1 MLQTIRDKFTG
12 WIAIVFIGLLA
23 LTLVISFGNME
34 QTPLQDNVV
43 ITVNGEEITLFE
55 FQEEFSNKL
64 AEFQDL
70 LGDEVPDVLEQ
81 TIKESA
87 GEDLII
93 RRLLLDY
100 LSNNGYRVSPEYVA
114 ELIRTNESFQVGGV
128 FIRQNYEAILTGQ
141 GVSVDQFENDLR
153 LQLEINQLRRGLIET
168 AFMTN
173 AEFTQFIELQMQERS
188 GQMLIIDSSRFM
200 DQVNVDPL
208 EVNDYYQNNLDL
220 FQSNEEVDVEY
231 LEINIEDV
239 AQQVQFSGDDI
250 RDYYENN
257 LDRFVS
263 NEERKSSHILVAID
277 EDTTDEQAAE
287 LIKEIQSKLEIETFE
302 ELAKQYS
309 DDPGS
314 AAQGGDLGW
323 AETGLFVPEF
333 ESALFSM
340 NVGDI
345 SEAVKTDFGYHL
357 IRMDD
362 IKPGQQQAYEDIEY
376 ELELEYSRLLAEEEL
391 FELADQMADLTLQ
404 SYNELSTVAEKM
416 SLKKNN
422 LDAFTR
428 TGSTF
433 LHQDPE
439 MVNILF
445 SPGSIEL
452 GENTPLFQIGDSVIV
467 ARAKAHRLP
476 STRDFAE
483 VQDDIQSFIMNQQAM
498 RLANDYAD
506 ELKNNESLVFGD
518 LSEDDG
524 IQVEDFQIL
533 RNSTNYSRGL
543 SDAIFAL
550 KRDLINEEII
560 VFSESENVYLAKIS
574 SVDTGNLSLFSD
586 QERSDAKSDLSEQ
599 YGSQDLDG
607 LAQSLRDNAEIFI
620 EPGLYE
626 GLFDL

>member
-12 WIAIVFIGLLA
+12 WIAIVFIGLLSM
-23 LTLVISFGNME
+23 TLVISFGNMD
-34 QTPLQDNVV
+34 QTPLQDDVV

-64 AEFQDL
+64 VEFQDV
-70 LGDEVPDVLEQ
+70 LGDEVPEVLEQ

-87 GEDLII
+87 AEDLII

-100 LSNNGYRVSPEYVA
+100 LSNSGYRVSPEYVA
-114 ELIRTNESFQVGGV
+114 ELIRTNETFLLGGV
-128 FIRQNYEAILTGQ
+128 FDIENYKAILASQ
-141 GVSVDQFENDLR
+141 GVTIEQFENDLR

-168 AFMTN
+168 AFITN
-173 AEFTQFIELQMQERS
+173 TEFTKFIELQMQERT
-188 GQMLIIDSSRFM
+188 GQLLTIDSSRFM
-200 DQVNVDPL
+200 DQVEINPA
-208 EVNDYYQNNLDL
+208 EVSDYYESNLDL

-231 LEINIEDV
+231 LEITIEDV
-239 AQQVQFSGDDI
+239 AQQVEFSADDL

-257 LDRFVS
+257 LDRFVT
-263 NEERKSSHILVAID
+263 NEERKSSHILIAID
-277 EDTTDEQAAE
+277 DDTTDEQAAE
-287 LIKEIQSKLEIETFE
+287 LIEEIQSKLDTQTFE
-302 ELAKQYS
+302 DLAKEYS

-314 AAQGGDLGW
+314 AAVGGDLGW
-323 AETGLFVPEF
+323 AEPGLFVPEF

-340 NVGDI
+340 NVGEI
-345 SEAVKTDFGYHL
+345 SAPVKTDFGYHL

-362 IKPGQQQAYEDIEY
+362 IKTGQQQAFEDIEY

-404 SYNELSTVAEKM
+404 SYNELATVADKM
-416 SLKKNN
+416 SLELNN
-422 LDAFTR
+422 LDAFSR

-439 MVNILF
+439 MVNMLF

-476 STRDFAE
+476 ATKEFSE
-483 VQDDIQSFIMNQQAM
+483 VQADIQSFLMNNRAM
-498 RLANDYAD
+498 NLANEYAEGLKTQDSIVFD
-506 ELKNNESLVFGD
+506 EIATE
-518 LSEDDG
+518 EG
-524 IQVEDFQIL
+524 IQSENFQIL
-533 RNSTNYSRGL
+533 RNSTNYPRGL
-543 SDAIFAL
+543 SEAIFSL
-550 KRDLINEEII
+550 HKDLIDQEMI
-560 VFSESENVYLAKIS
+560 VFSELDSVYIAKVS
-574 SVDTGNLSLFSD
+574 SVNSGNLSFFSD
-586 QERSDAKSDLSEQ
+586 QERSDAKSDLSQQ
-599 YGSQDLDG
+599 YGSEDLDA
-607 LAQSLRDNAEIFI
+607 LAQSLRDNAEVFI

>member
-12 WIAIVFIGLLA
+12 WIAIVFIGLLSM
-23 LTLVISFGNME
+23 TLVISFGNMD
-34 QTPLQDNVV
+34 QTPLQDDVV

-64 AEFQDL
+64 VEFQDV
-70 LGDEVPDVLEQ
+70 LGDEVPEVLEQ

-87 GEDLII
+87 AEDLII

-100 LSNNGYRVSPEYVA
+100 LSNSGYRVSPEYVA
-114 ELIRTNESFQVGGV
+114 ELIRTNETFLLGGV
-128 FIRQNYEAILTGQ
+128 FDIENYKAILASQ
-141 GVSVDQFENDLR
+141 GVTIEQFENDLR

-168 AFMTN
+168 AFITN
-173 AEFTQFIELQMQERS
+173 TEFTQFIELQMQERT
-188 GQMLIIDSSRFM
+188 GQLLTIDSSRFM
-200 DQVNVDPL
+200 DQVEINPA
-208 EVNDYYQNNLDL
+208 EVSDYYESNLDL

-231 LEINIEDV
+231 LEITIEDV
-239 AQQVQFSGDDI
+239 AQQVEFSADDL

-257 LDRFVS
+257 LDRFVT
-263 NEERKSSHILVAID
+263 NEERKSSHILIAID
-277 EDTTDEQAAE
+277 DDTTDEQAAE
-287 LIKEIQSKLEIETFE
+287 LIEEIQSKLDTQTFE
-302 ELAKQYS
+302 DLAKEYS

-314 AAQGGDLGW
+314 AAVGGDLGW
-323 AETGLFVPEF
+323 AEPGLFVPEF

-340 NVGDI
+340 NVGEI
-345 SEAVKTDFGYHL
+345 SAPVKTDFGYHL

-362 IKPGQQQAYEDIEY
+362 IKTGQQQAFEDIEY

-404 SYNELSTVAEKM
+404 SYNELATVADKM
-416 SLKKNN
+416 SLELNN
-422 LDAFTR
+422 LDAFSR

-476 STRDFAE
+476 ATKEFSE
-483 VQDDIQSFIMNQQAM
+483 VQADIQSFLMNNRAM
-498 RLANDYAD
+498 NLANEYAEGLKTQDSIVFD
-506 ELKNNESLVFGD
+506 EIAAE
-518 LSEDDG
+518 EG
-524 IQVEDFQIL
+524 IQSEDFQIL
-533 RNSTNYSRGL
+533 RNSTNYPRGL
-543 SDAIFAL
+543 SEAIFSL
-550 KRDLINEEII
+550 HKDLIDEEIV
-560 VFSESENVYLAKIS
+560 VFSELDSVYIAKVS
-574 SVDTGNLSLFSD
+574 SVNSGNLSFFSD
-586 QERSDAKSDLSEQ
+586 QERSDAKSDLSQQ
-599 YGSQDLDG
+599 YGSEDLDA
-607 LAQSLRDNAEIFI
+607 LAQSLRDNAEVFI

>member
-200 DQVNVDPL
+200 DQVNVDPS

-277 EDTTDEQAAE
+277 QDTTDEQAAE

-314 AAQGGDLGW
+314 ATQGGDLGW

-483 VQDDIQSFIMNQQAM
+483 VQGDIQSFIMNQEAM

-560 VFSESENVYLAKIS
+560 VFSESENVYLAKVS

>member
-12 WIAIVFIGLLA
+12 WIAIVFIGLLSM
-23 LTLVISFGNME
+23 TLVISFGNMD
-34 QTPLQDNVV
+34 QTPLQDDVV

-64 AEFQDL
+64 VEFQDV
-70 LGDEVPDVLEQ
+70 LGDEVPEVLEQ

-87 GEDLII
+87 AEDLII

-100 LSNNGYRVSPEYVA
+100 LSNSGYRVSPEYVA
-114 ELIRTNESFQVGGV
+114 ELIRTNETFLLGGV
-128 FIRQNYEAILTGQ
+128 FDIENYKAILASQ
-141 GVSVDQFENDLR
+141 GVTIEQFENDLR

-168 AFMTN
+168 AFITN
-173 AEFTQFIELQMQERS
+173 TEFTQFIELQMQERT
-188 GQMLIIDSSRFM
+188 GQLLTIDSSRFM
-200 DQVNVDPL
+200 DQVEINPA
-208 EVNDYYQNNLDL
+208 EVSDYYESNLDL

-231 LEINIEDV
+231 LEITIEDV
-239 AQQVQFSGDDI
+239 AQQVEFSADDL

-257 LDRFVS
+257 LDRFVT
-263 NEERKSSHILVAID
+263 NEERKSSHILIAID
-277 EDTTDEQAAE
+277 DDTTDEQAAE
-287 LIKEIQSKLEIETFE
+287 LIEEIQSKLDTEAFE
-302 ELAKQYS
+302 DLAKEYS

-314 AAQGGDLGW
+314 AAVGGDLGW
-323 AETGLFVPEF
+323 AEPGLFVPEF

-340 NVGDI
+340 NVGEI
-345 SEAVKTDFGYHL
+345 SAPVKTDFGYHL

-362 IKPGQQQAYEDIEY
+362 IKTGQQQAFEDIEY

-404 SYNELSTVAEKM
+404 SYNELATVADKM
-416 SLKKNN
+416 SLELNN
-422 LDAFTR
+422 LDAFSR

-476 STRDFAE
+476 ATKEFSE
-483 VQDDIQSFIMNQQAM
+483 VQADIQSFLMNNRAM
-498 RLANDYAD
+498 SLANEYAEGLKTQDSIVFD
-506 ELKNNESLVFGD
+506 EIAAE
-518 LSEDDG
+518 EG
-524 IQVEDFQIL
+524 IQSEDFQIL
-533 RNSTNYSRGL
+533 RNSTNYPRGL
-543 SDAIFAL
+543 SEAIFSL
-550 KRDLINEEII
+550 HKDLIDQEMI
-560 VFSESENVYLAKIS
+560 VFSELDSVYIAKVS
-574 SVDTGNLSLFSD
+574 SVNSGNLSFFSD
-586 QERSDAKSDLSEQ
+586 QERSDAKSDLSQQ
-599 YGSQDLDG
+599 YGSEDLDA
-607 LAQSLRDNAEIFI
+607 LAQSLRDNAEVFI

>member
-70 LGDEVPDVLEQ
+70 LGDEVPEVLEQ

-93 RRLLLDY
+93 RVLLLDY

-200 DQVNVDPL
+200 DQVNVDPS

-314 AAQGGDLGW
+314 ATQGGDLGW

-560 VFSESENVYLAKIS
+560 VFSESENVYLAKVS

>member
-12 WIAIVFIGLLA
+12 WIAIVFIGLLSM
-23 LTLVISFGNME
+23 TLVISFGNMD
-34 QTPLQDNVV
+34 QTPLQDDVV

-64 AEFQDL
+64 VEFQDV
-70 LGDEVPDVLEQ
+70 LGDEVPEVLEQ

-87 GEDLII
+87 AEDLII

-100 LSNNGYRVSPEYVA
+100 LSNSGYRVSPEYVA
-114 ELIRTNESFQVGGV
+114 ELIRTNETFLLGGV
-128 FIRQNYEAILTGQ
+128 FDIENYKAILASQ
-141 GVSVDQFENDLR
+141 GVTIEQFENDLR

-168 AFMTN
+168 AFITN
-173 AEFTQFIELQMQERS
+173 TEFTQFIELQMQERT
-188 GQMLIIDSSRFM
+188 GQLLTIDSSRFM
-200 DQVNVDPL
+200 DQVEINPA
-208 EVNDYYQNNLDL
+208 EVSDYYESNLDL

-231 LEINIEDV
+231 LEITIEDV
-239 AQQVQFSGDDI
+239 AQQVEFSADDL
-250 RDYYENN
+250 RNYYQNN
-257 LDRFVS
+257 LDRFVT
-263 NEERKSSHILVAID
+263 NEERKSSHILIAID
-277 EDTTDEQAAE
+277 DDTTDEQAAE
-287 LIKEIQSKLEIETFE
+287 LIEEIQSKLDTQTFE
-302 ELAKQYS
+302 DLAKEYS

-314 AAQGGDLGW
+314 AAVGGDLGW
-323 AETGLFVPEF
+323 AEPGLFVPEF

-340 NVGDI
+340 NVGEI
-345 SEAVKTDFGYHL
+345 SAPVKTDFGYHL

-362 IKPGQQQAYEDIEY
+362 IKTGQQQAFEDIEY

-404 SYNELSTVAEKM
+404 SYNELATVADKM
-416 SLKKNN
+416 SLELNN
-422 LDAFTR
+422 LDAFSR

-476 STRDFAE
+476 ATKEFSE
-483 VQDDIQSFIMNQQAM
+483 VQADIQSFLMNNRAM
-498 RLANDYAD
+498 NLANEYAEGLKTQDSIVFD
-506 ELKNNESLVFGD
+506 EIATE
-518 LSEDDG
+518 EG
-524 IQVEDFQIL
+524 IQSENFQIL
-533 RNSTNYSRGL
+533 RNSTNYPRGL
-543 SDAIFAL
+543 SEAIFSL
-550 KRDLINEEII
+550 HKDLIDQEMI
-560 VFSESENVYLAKIS
+560 VFSELDSVYIAKVS
-574 SVDTGNLSLFSD
+574 SVNSGNLSFFSD
-586 QERSDAKSDLSEQ
+586 QERSDAKSDLSQQ
-599 YGSQDLDG
+599 YGSEDLDA
-607 LAQSLRDNAEIFI
+607 LAQSLRDNAEVFI

>member
-277 EDTTDEQAAE
+277 QDTTDEQAAE

-314 AAQGGDLGW
+314 ATQGGDLGW

-483 VQDDIQSFIMNQQAM
+483 VQGDIQSFIMNQEAM

-560 VFSESENVYLAKIS
+560 VFSESENVYLAKVS

>member
-12 WIAIVFIGLLA
+12 WIAIVFIGLLSM
-23 LTLVISFGNME
+23 TLVISFGNMD
-34 QTPLQDNVV
+34 QTPLQDDVV

-64 AEFQDL
+64 VEFQDL
-70 LGDEVPDVLEQ
+70 LGDEVPEVLEQ

-87 GEDLII
+87 AEDLII

-100 LSNNGYRVSPEYVA
+100 LSNSGYRVSPEYVA
-114 ELIRTNESFQVGGV
+114 ELIRTNETFLLGGV
-128 FIRQNYEAILTGQ
+128 FDIENYKAILASQ
-141 GVSVDQFENDLR
+141 GVTIEQFENDLR

-168 AFMTN
+168 AFITN
-173 AEFTQFIELQMQERS
+173 TEFTQFIELQMQERT
-188 GQMLIIDSSRFM
+188 GQLLTIDSSRFM
-200 DQVNVDPL
+200 DQVEINPA
-208 EVNDYYQNNLDL
+208 EVSDYYESNLDL

-231 LEINIEDV
+231 LEITIEDV
-239 AQQVQFSGDDI
+239 AQQVEFSADDL

-257 LDRFVS
+257 LDRFVT
-263 NEERKSSHILVAID
+263 NEERKSSHILIAID
-277 EDTTDEQAAE
+277 DDTTDEQAAE
-287 LIKEIQSKLEIETFE
+287 LIEEIQSKLDTEAFE
-302 ELAKQYS
+302 DLAKEYS

-314 AAQGGDLGW
+314 AAVGGDLGW
-323 AETGLFVPEF
+323 AEPGLFVPEF

-340 NVGDI
+340 NVGEI
-345 SEAVKTDFGYHL
+345 SAPVKTDFGYHL

-362 IKPGQQQAYEDIEY
+362 IKTGQQQAFEDIEY

-404 SYNELSTVAEKM
+404 SYNELATVADKM
-416 SLKKNN
+416 SLELNN
-422 LDAFTR
+422 LDAFSR

-439 MVNILF
+439 MVNMLF

-476 STRDFAE
+476 ATKEFSE
-483 VQDDIQSFIMNQQAM
+483 VQADIQSFLMNNRAM
-498 RLANDYAD
+498 NLANEYAEGLKTQDSIVFD
-506 ELKNNESLVFGD
+506 EIATE
-518 LSEDDG
+518 EG
-524 IQVEDFQIL
+524 IQSENFQIL
-533 RNSTNYSRGL
+533 RNSTNYPRGL
-543 SDAIFAL
+543 SEAIFSL
-550 KRDLINEEII
+550 HKDLIDQEMI
-560 VFSESENVYLAKIS
+560 VFSELDSVYIAKVS
-574 SVDTGNLSLFSD
+574 SVNSGNLSFFSD
-586 QERSDAKSDLSEQ
+586 QERSDAKSDLSQQ
-599 YGSQDLDG
+599 YGSEDLDA
-607 LAQSLRDNAEIFI
+607 LAQSLRDNAEVFI

>member
-12 WIAIVFIGLLA
+12 WIAIVFIGLLSM
-23 LTLVISFGNME
+23 TLVISFGNMD
-34 QTPLQDNVV
+34 QTPLQDDVV

-64 AEFQDL
+64 VEFQDV
-70 LGDEVPDVLEQ
+70 LGDEVPEVLEQ

-87 GEDLII
+87 AEDLII

-100 LSNNGYRVSPEYVA
+100 LSNSGYRVSPEYVA
-114 ELIRTNESFQVGGV
+114 ELIRTNETFLLGGV
-128 FIRQNYEAILTGQ
+128 FDIENYKAILASQ
-141 GVSVDQFENDLR
+141 GVTIEQFENDLR

-168 AFMTN
+168 AFITN
-173 AEFTQFIELQMQERS
+173 TEFTQFIELQMQERT
-188 GQMLIIDSSRFM
+188 GQLLTIDSSRFM
-200 DQVNVDPL
+200 DQVEINPA
-208 EVNDYYQNNLDL
+208 EVSDYYESNLDL

-231 LEINIEDV
+231 LEITIEDV
-239 AQQVQFSGDDI
+239 AQQVEFSADDL

-257 LDRFVS
+257 LDRFVT
-263 NEERKSSHILVAID
+263 NEERKSSHILIAID
-277 EDTTDEQAAE
+277 DDTTDEQAAE
-287 LIKEIQSKLEIETFE
+287 LIEEIQSKLDTEAFE
-302 ELAKQYS
+302 DLAKEYS

-314 AAQGGDLGW
+314 AAVGGDLGW
-323 AETGLFVPEF
+323 AEPGLFVPEF

-340 NVGDI
+340 NVGEI
-345 SEAVKTDFGYHL
+345 SAPVKTDFGYHL

-362 IKPGQQQAYEDIEY
+362 IKTGQQQAFEDIEY

-404 SYNELSTVAEKM
+404 SYNELATVADKM
-416 SLKKNN
+416 SLELNN
-422 LDAFTR
+422 LDAFSR

-476 STRDFAE
+476 ATKEFSE
-483 VQDDIQSFIMNQQAM
+483 VQADIQSFLMNNRAM
-498 RLANDYAD
+498 SLANEYAEGLKTQDSIVFD
-506 ELKNNESLVFGD
+506 EIAAE
-518 LSEDDG
+518 EG
-524 IQVEDFQIL
+524 IQSEDFQIL
-533 RNSTNYSRGL
+533 RNSTNYPRGL
-543 SDAIFAL
+543 SEAIFSL
-550 KRDLINEEII
+550 HKDLIDEEIV
-560 VFSESENVYLAKIS
+560 VFSELDSVYIAKVS
-574 SVDTGNLSLFSD
+574 SVNSGNLSFFSD
-586 QERSDAKSDLSEQ
+586 QERSDAKSDLSQQ
-599 YGSQDLDG
+599 YGSEDLDG
-607 LAQSLRDNAEIFI
+607 LAQSLRDNAEVFI

>member
-12 WIAIVFIGLLA
+12 WIAIVFIGLLSM
-23 LTLVISFGNME
+23 TLVISFGNMD
-34 QTPLQDNVV
+34 QTPLQDDVV

-64 AEFQDL
+64 VEFQDV
-70 LGDEVPDVLEQ
+70 LGDEVPEVLEQ

-87 GEDLII
+87 AEDLII

-100 LSNNGYRVSPEYVA
+100 LSNSGYRVSPEYVA
-114 ELIRTNESFQVGGV
+114 ELIRTNETFLLGGV
-128 FIRQNYEAILTGQ
+128 FDIENYKAILASQ
-141 GVSVDQFENDLR
+141 GVTIEQFENDLR

-168 AFMTN
+168 AFITN
-173 AEFTQFIELQMQERS
+173 TEFTQFIELQMQERT
-188 GQMLIIDSSRFM
+188 GQLLTIDSSRFM
-200 DQVNVDPL
+200 DQVEINPA
-208 EVNDYYQNNLDL
+208 EVSDYYESNLDL

-231 LEINIEDV
+231 LEITIEDV
-239 AQQVQFSGDDI
+239 AQQVEFSADDL

-257 LDRFVS
+257 LDRFVT
-263 NEERKSSHILVAID
+263 NEERKSSHILIAID
-277 EDTTDEQAAE
+277 DDTTDEQAAE
-287 LIKEIQSKLEIETFE
+287 LIEEIQSKLDTEAFE
-302 ELAKQYS
+302 DLAKEYS

-314 AAQGGDLGW
+314 AAVGGDLGW
-323 AETGLFVPEF
+323 AEPGLFVPEF

-340 NVGDI
+340 NVGEI
-345 SEAVKTDFGYHL
+345 SAPVKTDFGYHL

-362 IKPGQQQAYEDIEY
+362 IKTGQQQAFEDIEY

-404 SYNELSTVAEKM
+404 SYNELATVADKM
-416 SLKKNN
+416 SLELNN
-422 LDAFTR
+422 LDAFSR

-476 STRDFAE
+476 ATKEFSE
-483 VQDDIQSFIMNQQAM
+483 VQADIQSFLMNNRAM
-498 RLANDYAD
+498 NLANEYAEGLKTQDSIVFD
-506 ELKNNESLVFGD
+506 EIATE
-518 LSEDDG
+518 EG
-524 IQVEDFQIL
+524 IQSENFQIL
-533 RNSTNYSRGL
+533 RNSTNYPRGL
-543 SDAIFAL
+543 SEAIFSL
-550 KRDLINEEII
+550 HKDLIDQEMI
-560 VFSESENVYLAKIS
+560 VFSELDSVYIAKVS
-574 SVDTGNLSLFSD
+574 SVNSGNLSFFSD
-586 QERSDAKSDLSEQ
+586 QERSDAKSDLSQQ
-599 YGSQDLDG
+599 YGSEDLDA
-607 LAQSLRDNAEIFI
+607 LAQSLRDNAEVFI

>member
-12 WIAIVFIGLLA
+12 WIAIVFIGLLSM
-23 LTLVISFGNME
+23 TLVISFGNMD
-34 QTPLQDNVV
+34 QTPLQDDVV

-64 AEFQDL
+64 VEFQDV
-70 LGDEVPDVLEQ
+70 LGDEVPEVLEQ

-87 GEDLII
+87 AEDLII

-100 LSNNGYRVSPEYVA
+100 LSNSGYRVSPEYVA
-114 ELIRTNESFQVGGV
+114 ELIRTNETFLLGGV
-128 FIRQNYEAILTGQ
+128 FDIENYKAILASQ
-141 GVSVDQFENDLR
+141 GVTIEQFENDLR

-168 AFMTN
+168 AFITN
-173 AEFTQFIELQMQERS
+173 TEFTQFIELQMQERT
-188 GQMLIIDSSRFM
+188 GQLLTIDSSRFM
-200 DQVNVDPL
+200 DQVEINPA
-208 EVNDYYQNNLDL
+208 EVSDYYESNLDL

-231 LEINIEDV
+231 LEITIEDV
-239 AQQVQFSGDDI
+239 AQQVEFSADDL

-257 LDRFVS
+257 LDRFVT
-263 NEERKSSHILVAID
+263 NEERKSSHILIAID
-277 EDTTDEQAAE
+277 DDTTDEQAAE
-287 LIKEIQSKLEIETFE
+287 LIEEIQSKLDTQTFE
-302 ELAKQYS
+302 DLAKEYS

-314 AAQGGDLGW
+314 AAVGGDLGW
-323 AETGLFVPEF
+323 AEPGLFVPEF

-340 NVGDI
+340 NVGEI
-345 SEAVKTDFGYHL
+345 SAPVKTDFGYHL

-362 IKPGQQQAYEDIEY
+362 IKTGQQQAFEDIEY

-404 SYNELSTVAEKM
+404 SYNELATVADKM
-416 SLKKNN
+416 SLELNN
-422 LDAFTR
+422 LDAFSR

-439 MVNILF
+439 MVNMLF

-476 STRDFAE
+476 ATKEFSE
-483 VQDDIQSFIMNQQAM
+483 VQADIQSFLMNNRAM
-498 RLANDYAD
+498 NLANEYAEGLKTQDSIVFD
-506 ELKNNESLVFGD
+506 EIATE
-518 LSEDDG
+518 EG
-524 IQVEDFQIL
+524 IQSENFQIL
-533 RNSTNYSRGL
+533 RNSTNYPRGL
-543 SDAIFAL
+543 SEAIFSL
-550 KRDLINEEII
+550 HKDLIDQEMI
-560 VFSESENVYLAKIS
+560 VFSELDSVYIAKVS
-574 SVDTGNLSLFSD
+574 SVNSGNLSFFSD
-586 QERSDAKSDLSEQ
+586 QERSDAKSDLSQQ
-599 YGSQDLDG
+599 YGSEDLDA
-607 LAQSLRDNAEIFI
+607 LAQSLRDNAEVFI

>member
-277 EDTTDEQAAE
+277 QNTTDEQASE

-560 VFSESENVYLAKIS
+560 VFSESENVYLAKVS